1 MSWHFSRAL
10 VEAYS
15 EANSLDGEPSVPSS
29 GTPTPQAFLS
39 PDRMMAFSRL
49 SRFGMTFVVANSE
62 CRYRMD
68 AWIKNTDTAKC
79 GTALSAAHHLHRETR
94 GQCNNAAQTL
104 VVARCRQGKRNGH
117 VQSAERR
124 SPHRAQD
131 TKPVPANAGR
141 RSGSRAEPLI
151 QWSKSGSGLRCFA
164 AQPSPDAFAT
174 RQTAPPHCLDIQS
187 RNYGHTLR
195 RISPPGCLG
204 KTTEREWTNG
214 A

>member
-1 MSWHFSRAL
+1 M
-10 VEAYS
+10 
-15 EANSLDGEPSVPSS
+15 NTQQ
-29 GTPTPQAFLS
+29 TPETDAC
-39 PDRMMAFSRL
+39 RL
-49 SRFGMTFVVANSE
+49 SRSGMTFVVVNSK

-94 GQCNNAAQTL
+94 VQCNNAAQTL

-117 VQSAERR
+117 AQSAERR
-124 SPHRAQD
+124 SFHRAQD

-164 AQPSPDAFAT
+164 ARPSLDAFAT
-174 RQTAPPHCLDIQS
+174 RQTAPPYCLDILS
-187 RNYGHTLR
+187 MHYGHTLR
-195 RISPPGCLG
+195 RISRPECHG
-204 KTTEREWTNG
+204 KTTAKGWING